1 MLLFYEFLDLVL
13 FQVDVIIL
21 VVTMQLVI
29 KVIGVPVSQK
39 VLDTQRI
46 TINVK
51 EISLICK
58 LSGCYF
64 KQKILLSYTVIVLNA
79 LENTCGTAIFL
90 VMFVYNIHYLIL
102 IKHLN
107 TLVYVFLNNI
117 FNI

>member
-1 MLLFYEFLDLVL
+1 M
-13 FQVDVIIL
+13 IIF
-21 VVTMQLVI
+21 VVTMQHII

-46 TINVK
+46 TIDVK
-51 EISLICK
+51 EIALICK
-58 LSGCYF
+58 FSGNYF
-64 KQKILLSYTVIVLNA
+64 EQEILLSYTIIVLNA

-90 VMFVYNIHYLIL
+90 IMFVNNVHYFIL

-107 TLVYVFLNNI
+107 ALVYVFLNNI